1 MYRKKTRLQISLF
14 LIMMLTWAQFMMAAH
29 ACSPQSPVS
38 SKGVMMSAP
47 MPADCTGMEGLPT
60 TEDDQSSPLCLAH
73 CQQSAQSHQIS
84 AVPDLPL
91 ADLATLF
98 EVLQPM
104 AGNGALTSAFTRSCF
119 LSMMEGSPPL
129 RIQYQVFRI

>member
-14 LIMMLTWAQFMMAAH
+14 LIMMLTWGQFMMVAH
-29 ACSPQSPVS
+29 ACSQQSPVS
-38 SKGVMMSAP
+38 SDLVRMSAP
-47 MPADCTGMEGLPT
+47 MPADCTGMEGSPA
-60 TEDDQSSPLCLAH
+60 TEDNPPSPLCLAH
-73 CQQSAQSHQIS
+73 CQQSAQSHQTP

-104 AGNGALTSAFTRSCF
+104 AGKGTSTSAITRAYF